1 MERDLVIIGHGMASQ
16 RRLLE
21 ALVGTDHPWRITVIG
36 AEPERAYNRIL
47 LSPLLGGEA
56 PESSCRSLVTTG
68 TSVTVSSCT
77 PAMVPGP
84 LIGRSAVVVT
94 AGGVV
99 STMTAW

>member
-16 RRLLE
+16 RLLE

-47 LSPLLGGEA
+47 LSPLLAGKP

-84 LIGRSAVVVT
+84 LIGRSAVSSLSR
-94 AGGVV
+94 GVV